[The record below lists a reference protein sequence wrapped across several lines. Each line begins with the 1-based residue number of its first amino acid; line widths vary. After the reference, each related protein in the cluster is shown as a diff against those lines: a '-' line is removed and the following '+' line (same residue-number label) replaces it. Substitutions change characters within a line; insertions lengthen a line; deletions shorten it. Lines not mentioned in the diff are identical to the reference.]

1 VEYLP
6 ELLAAGV
13 GSLKIEG
20 RMKSRYYVAA
30 VTRVYR
36 AALDAWLKDP
46 DTWRFDPLWREELD
60 KVSHRPYGTGFLF
73 GGDDPQIH
81 RRDSSYVRLYD
92 FVGVVQS
99 VAVGGKGVVQGRNRF
114 FPGDSLELIGP
125 GMRGTGFHAGELL
138 SENGEPLAAGQPNA
152 RIVMDLPDGTQPGD
166 LLRRERVG

>member
-1 VEYLP
+1 
-6 ELLAAGV
+6 
-13 GSLKIEG
+13 
-20 RMKSRYYVAA
+20 
-30 VTRVYR
+30 
-36 AALDAWLKDP
+36 
-46 DTWRFDPLWREELD
+46 
-60 KVSHRPYGTGFLF
+60 
-73 GGDDPQIH
+73 
-81 RRDSSYVRLYD
+81 VRLYD